1 MTPTE
6 LDLQPILNTKIATVL
21 GGGSFGTAIAN
32 ILAANGFQVR
42 QWMRNSQAIIEIN
55 STHENKKYLPGVILH
70 EGIEATDD
78 IDYAVKGSS
87 VLFYSIPSKSFRE
100 IVEKTKDSVVKEQI
114 LISTTKGIEP
124 EGFNLMSD
132 VLRQVFPTNSV
143 GVISGPNLAKEIA
156 QGQLAATVI
165 GSKDKRV
172 RDFIQQSLSCKFFRV
187 YVNADMYGVEL
198 GGALKNIYAIITG
211 MAAALGYGENTK
223 AMLITRSLAEMSRFA
238 VSQGA
243 NPMTF
248 LGLAGVGDLVA
259 TCASPLS
266 RNYRVGY
273 AVGKGENLE
282 QAIESLGEVAEGINT
297 LKYIRNQA
305 NDNGIYMP
313 LVNALYAVLFES
325 ASADQVASALMTG
338 EHNTDVEFSLPRG
351 A

>member
-1 MTPTE
+1 MTPSE
-6 LDLQPILNTKIATVL
+6 LEEKPQLDIKIATVL

-32 ILAANGFQVR
+32 ILAANGIQVR
-42 QWMRNSQAIIEIN
+42 QWMRSSKAITEIN
-55 STHENKKYLPGVILH
+55 TLHENTKYLPGVTLH
-70 EGIEATDD
+70 SGIEATDD
-78 IDYAVKGSS
+78 IAYAVKGAD

-100 IVEKTKDSVVKEQI
+100 IVEKTHGFVEKEQI

-132 VLRQVFPTNSV
+132 VLRQVFPTNPV

-165 GSKDKRV
+165 ASKNKRV

-187 YVNADMYGVEL
+187 YANADMYGVEL

-259 TCASPLS
+259 TCVSPLS

-273 AVGKGENLE
+273 ALGKGETLE
-282 QAIESLGEVAEGINT
+282 QAIDSLGEVAEGINT
-297 LKYIRNQA
+297 LRYIRNQA
-305 NDNGIYMP
+305 NENSIYMP
-313 LVNALYAVLFES
+313 LVNALYAVLFED
-325 ASADQVASALMTG
+325 ASADQVATALMTG
-338 EHNTDVEFSLPRG
+338 DHNTDVEFSLPKG

>member
-1 MTPTE
+1 MTDSPSAKTHR
-6 LDLQPILNTKIATVL
+6 AAVL

-32 ILAANGFQVR
+32 ILAENGFKVM
-42 QWMRNSQAIIEIN
+42 QWMRSAKTIEQIK
-55 STHENKKYLPGVILH
+55 TTRENQRYLPGVKLH
-70 EGIEATDD
+70 EAIEPTNDLEAA
-78 IDYAVKGSS
+78 INEAEVVFYAV
-87 VLFYSIPSKSFRE
+87 PSKSFRE
-100 IVEKTKDSVVKEQI
+100 LVEKTKDLVVKEQM

-132 VLRQVFPTNSV
+132 ILRGVFPANPI
-143 GVISGPNLAKEIA
+143 GVISGPNLAKEI
-156 QGQLAATVI
+156 GKRQLAATVI
-165 GSKDKRV
+165 ASKDKRV
-172 RDFIQQSLSCKFFRV
+172 RDFIQQSLSCEFFRI

-198 GGALKNIYAIITG
+198 GGALKNIYAVITG

-259 TCASPLS
+259 TCVSPLS
-266 RNYRVGY
+266 RNYRVGF
-273 AVGKGENLE
+273 AVGNGETLA
-282 QAIESLGEVAEGINT
+282 QAVESLGEVAEGVNT
-297 LKYIRNQA
+297 LKYVRNQA
-305 NDNGIYMP
+305 NDTGIYMP
-313 LVNALYAVLFES
+313 LVNALYDVLFEG
-325 ASADQVASALMTG
+325 AEVKEVAKALMTG

>member
-1 MTPTE
+1 MASE
-6 LDLQPILNTKIATVL
+6 VNVQKATVL
-21 GGGSFGTAIAN
+21 GGGSFGTAVAN
-32 ILAANGFQVR
+32 ILAENGFQVNL
-42 QWMRNSQAIIEIN
+42 WMRNEQTISEIAQIR
-55 STHENKKYLPGVILH
+55 ENKQYLPGVKLH
-70 EGIEATDD
+70 DNITATNDLEGAISG
-78 IDYAVKGSS
+78 AVA
-87 VLFYSIPSKSFRE
+87 LFYAIPSKSFRE
-100 IVEKTKDSVVKEQI
+100 LVNRTVDYVSKEQM

-132 VLRQVFPTNSV
+132 ILKGTFPANPV
-143 GVISGPNLAKEIA
+143 GVISGPNLAKEIG
-156 QGQLAATVI
+156 QRQLAATVI
-165 GSKDKRV
+165 ASKDKRL
-172 RDFIQQSLSCKFFRV
+172 RDFIQKSLSCDFFRV

-211 MAAALGYGENTK
+211 LAAALGFGENTK

-259 TCASPLS
+259 TCVSPLS

-273 AVGKGENLE
+273 AVGKGESLE

-297 LKYIRNQA
+297 LKYIYSEA
-305 NDNGIYMP
+305 NEIEIYMP
-313 LVNALYAVLFES
+313 LVNALYSVLFDG
-325 ASADQVASALMTG
+325 ADVTQLSSSLMTG
-338 EHNTDVEFSLPRG
+338 EYNTDVEFSLPRG

>member
-1 MTPTE
+1 MKNE
-6 LDLQPILNTKIATVL
+6 LNSKKATVI

-32 ILAANGFQVR
+32 ILAENGFQVC
-42 QWMRNSQAIIEIN
+42 QWMRNQQTILDTN
-55 STHENKKYLPGVILH
+55 THHENKKYLPGVVLH
-70 EGIEATDD
+70 DAIEATDD
-78 IDYAVKGSS
+78 LQYAIADSA
-87 VLFYSIPSKSFRE
+87 VLFYAIPSQSFRE
-100 IVEKTKDSVVKEQI
+100 IVERTKGLVAEDQI

-124 EGFNLMSD
+124 QGFNLMSD
-132 VLRQVFPTNSV
+132 VLRQVFPTNPV

-156 QGQLAATVI
+156 NRQLAASVI
-165 GSKDKRV
+165 ASKNKRV
-172 RDFIQQSLSCKFFRV
+172 RDFIQQSLSCSFFRI

-259 TCASPLS
+259 TCVSPLS

-297 LKYIRNQA
+297 LRYIRQQA
-305 NDNGIYMP
+305 NENSIYMP
-313 LVNALYAVLFES
+313 LVSALYAVLFEG
-325 ASADQVASALMTG
+325 ASADQVANALMTG
-338 EHNTDVEFSLPRG
+338 EQNTDVEFSLPRG

>member
-1 MTPTE
+1 MT
-6 LDLQPILNTKIATVL
+6 DSLQQATVI

-32 ILAANGFQVR
+32 ILAENNFIVK
-42 QWMRNSQAIIEIN
+42 QWMRNEQTILDVN
-55 STHENKKYLPGVILH
+55 NDRENKQYLPGLKLH
-70 EGIEATDD
+70 ENIEATSDLQTA
-78 IDYAVKGSS
+78 IDGSVVIFYA
-87 VLFYSIPSKSFRE
+87 IPSKSFRE
-100 IVEKTKDSVVKEQI
+100 IVERTKDIVQQEQI

-124 EGFNLMSD
+124 TGFNLMSD
-132 VLRQVFPTNSV
+132 IIRGVFPANPV

-156 QGQLAATVI
+156 QRQMAGTVI
-165 GSKDKRV
+165 ASKDKRV
-172 RDFIQQSLSCKFFRV
+172 RDFIQNSLSCEFFRI

-211 MAAALGYGENTK
+211 MAAALGFGENTK

-259 TCASPLS
+259 TCVSPLS

-273 AVGKGENLE
+273 AVGKGESLE
-282 QAIESLGEVAEGINT
+282 SAIESLGEVAEGINT
-297 LKYIRNQA
+297 LKYVRNEA
-305 NDNGIYMP
+305 NDMGIYMP
-313 LVNALYAVLFES
+313 LVNALYGILFE
-325 ASADQVASALMTG
+325 DLDVKTVAVGLMTG

>member
-1 MTPTE
+1 MSE
-6 LDLQPILNTKIATVL
+6 NTQTQNLKAAVL

-32 ILAANGFQVR
+32 ILAENGFKVSL
-42 QWMRNSQAIIEIN
+42 WMRNTDTIAQILE
-55 STHENKKYLPGVILH
+55 TRENKQYLPGVKLH
-70 EGIEATDD
+70 ENIVPTDD
-78 IDYAVKGSS
+78 LESGIADASILFYAV
-87 VLFYSIPSKSFRE
+87 PSKSFRE
-100 IVEKTKDSVVKEQI
+100 LVERTEGLVSKDQI

-132 VLRQVFPTNSV
+132 ILRGVFPANSI
-143 GVISGPNLAKEIA
+143 GVISGPNLAKEIGA
-156 QGQLAATVI
+156 RQLAATVI
-165 GSKDKRV
+165 ASKDKRV
-172 RDFIQQSLSCKFFRV
+172 RDFIQQSLSCEFFRI

-259 TCASPLS
+259 TCVSPLS

-273 AVGKGENLE
+273 AIGNGETLDE
-282 QAIESLGEVAEGINT
+282 AVEALGEVAEGINT
-297 LKYIRNQA
+297 LRYVRNQA
-305 NDNGIYMP
+305 NDTGIYMP
-313 LVNALYAVLFES
+313 LVNALYEVIFNGAEVN
-325 ASADQVASALMTG
+325 QVAKALMTG

>member
-1 MTPTE
+1 MTVTS
-6 LDLQPILNTKIATVL
+6 NTVQKATVL

-32 ILAANGFQVR
+32 ILAENGFQVGM
-42 QWMRNSQAIIEIN
+42 WMRNPQTLANIN
-55 STHENKKYLPGVILH
+55 NERENKQYLPGLKLNEAIL
-70 EGIEATDD
+70 ATDD
-78 IDYAVKGSS
+78 LQQAIEGSEVVFYA
-87 VLFYSIPSKSFRE
+87 IPSKSFRE
-100 IVEKTKDSVVKEQI
+100 IVERTKDIVQKEQI

-132 VLRQVFPTNSV
+132 ILKGVFPANPV

-165 GSKDKRV
+165 ASKDKRV
-172 RDFIQQSLSCKFFRV
+172 RDFIQQSLSCKFFRI

-259 TCASPLS
+259 TCVSPLS
-266 RNYRVGY
+266 RNYRIGY
-273 AVGKGENLE
+273 TVGKGESLE
-282 QAIESLGEVAEGINT
+282 EATEALGEVAEGINT
-297 LKYIRNQA
+297 LRYVRNEA
-305 NDNGIYMP
+305 NDMGIYMP
-313 LVNALYAVLFES
+313 LVNALYAVLFEGVKV
-325 ASADQVASALMTG
+325 DEVATALMTG
-338 EHNTDVEFSLPRG
+338 DHNTDVEFSLPRG

>member
-1 MTPTE
+1 MKNE
-6 LDLQPILNTKIATVL
+6 LNSKKATVI

-32 ILAANGFQVR
+32 ILAENGFQVC
-42 QWMRNSQAIIEIN
+42 QWMRNQQTILDMN
-55 STHENKKYLPGVILH
+55 TLHENKKYLPGIALSDA
-70 EGIEATDD
+70 IEATDD
-78 IDYAVKGSS
+78 LKYAIADSA
-87 VLFYSIPSKSFRE
+87 VLFYAIPSQSFRE
-100 IVEKTKDSVVKEQI
+100 IVEKTKGLVAEDQI

-124 EGFNLMSD
+124 QGFNLMSD
-132 VLRQVFPTNSV
+132 VLRQVFPINPV

-156 QGQLAATVI
+156 NRQLAASVI
-165 GSKDKRV
+165 ASKNKRV
-172 RDFIQQSLSCKFFRV
+172 RDFIQQSLSCSFFRI

-259 TCASPLS
+259 TCVSPLS

-297 LKYIRNQA
+297 LRYIKHQA
-305 NDNGIYMP
+305 NENGIYMP
-313 LVNALYAVLFES
+313 LVSALYAVLFEG
-325 ASADQVASALMTG
+325 ARTDQVASALMTG
-338 EHNTDVEFSLPRG
+338 EQNTDVEFSLPRG

>member
-1 MTPTE
+1 MTSIEP
-6 LDLQPILNTKIATVL
+6 LVQKATVL

-32 ILAANGFQVR
+32 ILAENGFDVR
-42 QWMRNSQAIIEIN
+42 LWMRNPQAVADIN
-55 STHENKKYLPGVILH
+55 ETHENKQYLPGVTLH
-70 EGIEATDD
+70 DGINATDD
-78 IDYAVKGSS
+78 LADAILGSQVVFYA
-87 VLFYSIPSKSFRE
+87 IPSKSFRE
-100 IVEKTKDSVVKEQI
+100 IVERTLGIVDKEQI

-124 EGFNLMSD
+124 DGFNLMSD
-132 VLRQVFPTNSV
+132 ILRGVFPTNPI

-165 GSKDKRV
+165 ASKDKRV
-172 RDFIQQSLSCKFFRV
+172 RDFIQQSLSCKFFRI

-198 GGALKNIYAIITG
+198 GGALKNIYAVITG
-211 MAAALGYGENTK
+211 MAAALGFGENTK

-259 TCASPLS
+259 TCVSPLS

-273 AVGKGENLE
+273 AVGKGESLD

-297 LKYIRNQA
+297 LRYVRNEA
-305 NDNGIYMP
+305 NEMGIYMP
-313 LVNALYAVLFES
+313 LVNALYAVLFEGVKV
-325 ASADQVASALMTG
+325 DEVANALMTG
-338 EHNTDVEFSLPRG
+338 DHNTDVEFSLPRG

>member
-1 MTPTE
+1 MTCE
-6 LDLQPILNTKIATVL
+6 INSKKATVI

-32 ILAANGFQVR
+32 ILAENGFQIC
-42 QWMRNSQAIIEIN
+42 QWMRNQQTIVQMN
-55 STHENKKYLPGVILH
+55 SEHENKKYLPGVKLH
-70 EGIEATDD
+70 PAIEATDNLQSA
-78 IDYAVKGSS
+78 ISQSAIV
-87 VLFYSIPSKSFRE
+87 FFAIPSQSFRE
-100 IVEKTKDSVVKEQI
+100 IVEKTRGMVSSDQI

-124 EGFNLMSD
+124 QGFNLMSD
-132 VLRQVFPTNSV
+132 VLRQVFPTNPI

-156 QGQLAATVI
+156 NRQLAASVI
-165 GSKDKRV
+165 ASKDKRV
-172 RDFIQQSLSCKFFRV
+172 RDFVQQSLSCSFFRI

-259 TCASPLS
+259 TCVSPLS
-266 RNYRVGY
+266 RNYRVGF

-297 LKYIRNQA
+297 LRYIHQQA
-305 NDNGIYMP
+305 KDNSIYMP
-313 LVNALYAVLFES
+313 LVSALYAVLFEGAKS
-325 ASADQVASALMTG
+325 EQVASALMTG
-338 EHNTDVEFSLPRG
+338 EQNTDVEFSLPRG

>member
-1 MTPTE
+1 MTAQT
-6 LDLQPILNTKIATVL
+6 DTVQKATVL

-32 ILAANGFQVR
+32 ILAENGFQVGM
-42 QWMRNSQAIIEIN
+42 WMRNPQTLKNIN
-55 STHENKKYLPGVILH
+55 EERENKQYLPGLKLNSAIT
-70 EGIEATDD
+70 ATDD
-78 IDYAVKGSS
+78 IQAAISGSDVVFYA
-87 VLFYSIPSKSFRE
+87 IPSKSFRE
-100 IVEKTKDSVVKEQI
+100 IVERTTGLIEKDQI

-132 VLRQVFPTNSV
+132 ILKGVFPVNPV

-165 GSKDKRV
+165 ASKDKRV
-172 RDFIQQSLSCKFFRV
+172 RDFIQQSLSCKFFRI

-259 TCASPLS
+259 TCVSPLS
-266 RNYRVGY
+266 RNYRIGY
-273 AVGKGENLE
+273 AIGKGESLE
-282 QAIESLGEVAEGINT
+282 EATQALGEVAEGINT
-297 LKYIRNQA
+297 LRYVRNQA
-305 NDNGIYMP
+305 NELGIYMP
-313 LVNALYAVLFES
+313 LVNALYAVLFEGVRVEE
-325 ASADQVASALMTG
+325 VAVALMTG
-338 EHNTDVEFSLPRG
+338 DHNTDVEFSLPRG

>member
-1 MTPTE
+1 M
-6 LDLQPILNTKIATVL
+6 NTKKATVF

-32 ILAANGFQVR
+32 ILAENGFHVNL
-42 QWMRNSQAIIEIN
+42 WMRNKQTIEDIK
-55 STHENKKYLPGVILH
+55 TLGENKQYLPGVKLH
-70 EGIEATDD
+70 KGINPTNDIALAVEGSAVIF
-78 IDYAVKGSS
+78 YA
-87 VLFYSIPSKSFRE
+87 IPSKSFRE
-100 IVEKTKDSVVKEQI
+100 LVEKTKDVVKQDQI

-124 EGFNLMSD
+124 TGFNLMSD
-132 VLRQVFPTNSV
+132 ILRGTFPANPV

-156 QGQLAATVI
+156 HRQLAATVI
-165 GSKDKRV
+165 ASKDKRV
-172 RDFIQQSLSCKFFRV
+172 RDFIQKSLSCEFFRI

-248 LGLAGVGDLVA
+248 LGLSGVGDLVA
-259 TCASPLS
+259 TCVSPLS

-273 AVGKGENLE
+273 AVGKGQNLE
-282 QAIESLGEVAEGINT
+282 EAIESLGEVAEGINT
-297 LKYIRNQA
+297 LRYVHKEA
-305 NDNGIYMP
+305 TEMGIYMP
-313 LVNALYAVLFES
+313 LVGALYAVLFEG
-325 ASADQVASALMTG
+325 ATADQVAGALMTG

>member
-1 MTPTE
+1 MTPSE
-6 LDLQPILNTKIATVL
+6 LEEKPQLDVKIVTVL

-32 ILAANGFQVR
+32 ILAANGIQVR
-42 QWMRNSQAIIEIN
+42 QWMRSSKAIAEIN
-55 STHENKKYLPGVILH
+55 SLHENTKYLPGVTLH
-70 EGIEATDD
+70 SGIEATDD
-78 IDYAVKGSS
+78 IAYAVKGSD

-100 IVEKTKDSVVKEQI
+100 IVEKTQGFVEKEQI

-132 VLRQVFPTNSV
+132 VLRQVFPTNPV

-165 GSKDKRV
+165 ASKDKRV
-172 RDFIQQSLSCKFFRV
+172 RDLIQQSLSCKFFRV
-187 YVNADMYGVEL
+187 YANADMYGVEL

-259 TCASPLS
+259 TCVSPLS

-273 AVGKGENLE
+273 ALGKGETLE
-282 QAIESLGEVAEGINT
+282 QAINSLGEVAEGINT
-297 LKYIRNQA
+297 LRYIRNQA
-305 NDNGIYMP
+305 NDNSIYMP
-313 LVNALYAVLFES
+313 LVNALYAVLFED
-325 ASADQVASALMTG
+325 ASADQVATALMTG
-338 EHNTDVEFSLPRG
+338 DHNTDVEFSLPRG

>member
-1 MTPTE
+1 MKNE
-6 LDLQPILNTKIATVL
+6 LNSKKATVI

-32 ILAANGFQVR
+32 ILAENGFQVC
-42 QWMRNSQAIIEIN
+42 QWMRNQQTILDMN
-55 STHENKKYLPGVILH
+55 TLHENKKYLPGIALSDA
-70 EGIEATDD
+70 IEATDD
-78 IDYAVKGSS
+78 LIYAIADSA
-87 VLFYSIPSKSFRE
+87 VLFYAIPSQSFRE
-100 IVEKTKDSVVKEQI
+100 IVEKTKGLVAEDQI

-124 EGFNLMSD
+124 QGFNLMSD
-132 VLRQVFPTNSV
+132 VLRQVFPINPV

-156 QGQLAATVI
+156 NRQLAASVI
-165 GSKDKRV
+165 ASKNKRV
-172 RDFIQQSLSCKFFRV
+172 RDFIQQSLSCSFFRI

-259 TCASPLS
+259 TCVSPLS

-297 LKYIRNQA
+297 LRYIKHQA
-305 NDNGIYMP
+305 NENGIYMP
-313 LVNALYAVLFES
+313 LVSALYAVLFEG
-325 ASADQVASALMTG
+325 AKTDQVASALMTG
-338 EHNTDVEFSLPRG
+338 EQNTDVEFSLPRG

>member
-1 MTPTE
+1 MTS
-6 LDLQPILNTKIATVL
+6 QQSSVQKATVL

-32 ILAANGFQVR
+32 ILAANGFQVSL
-42 QWMRNSQAIIEIN
+42 WMRNPQTIADIKTSR
-55 STHENKKYLPGVILH
+55 ENKQYLPGVKLH
-70 EGIEATDD
+70 EGIDATNDLSD
-78 IDYAVKGSS
+78 AITGSHVIFYA
-87 VLFYSIPSKSFRE
+87 IPSKSFRE
-100 IVEKTKDSVVKEQI
+100 LVERTQGLVDKEQM

-124 EGFNLMSD
+124 DGFNLMSD
-132 VLRQVFPTNSV
+132 ILRGVFPANPV

-165 GSKDKRV
+165 ASKDKRV
-172 RDFIQQSLSCKFFRV
+172 RDFIQQSLSCEFFRI

-198 GGALKNIYAIITG
+198 GGALKNIYAIVTG
-211 MAAALGYGENTK
+211 MAADLGFVENTK
-223 AMLITRSLAEMSRFA
+223 AMLMIRSLAEMSRVA

-259 TCASPLS
+259 TCVSPLS

-273 AVGKGENLE
+273 AVGKGESLE

-297 LKYIRNQA
+297 LRYVRNEA
-305 NDNGIYMP
+305 NEMGIYMP
-313 LVNALYAVLFES
+313 LVNALYAVLFDGVKVNE
-325 ASADQVASALMTG
+325 VANTLMTG
-338 EHNTDVEFSLPRG
+338 DHNTDVEFSLPRG

>member
-1 MTPTE
+1 MTDSLST
-6 LDLQPILNTKIATVL
+6 QTHRAAVL
-21 GGGSFGTAIAN
+21 GGGSFGTTIAN
-32 ILAANGFQVR
+32 ILAENGFQVM
-42 QWMRNSQAIIEIN
+42 QWMRSVETIEQIR
-55 STHENKKYLPGVILH
+55 TERENKRYLPGVKLH
-70 EGIEATDD
+70 PAIEATDVLESAIKD
-78 IDYAVKGSS
+78 AEVVFYAV
-87 VLFYSIPSKSFRE
+87 PSKSFRE
-100 IVEKTKDSVVKEQI
+100 LVERTNGLVTKEQM

-124 EGFNLMSD
+124 DGFNLMSD
-132 VLRQVFPTNSV
+132 ILRGVFPSNPV
-143 GVISGPNLAKEIA
+143 GVISGPNLAKEIG
-156 QGQLAATVI
+156 QRQLAATVI
-165 GSKDKRV
+165 ASKDKRV
-172 RDFIQQSLSCKFFRV
+172 RDFIQNSLSCEFFRI

-198 GGALKNIYAIITG
+198 GGALKNIYAVITG

-273 AVGKGENLE
+273 AVGKGESLDE
-282 QAIESLGEVAEGINT
+282 AVESLGEVAEGVNT
-297 LKYIRNQA
+297 LRYVRNQA
-305 NDNGIYMP
+305 NDTGIYMP
-313 LVNALYAVLFES
+313 LVNALYDVLFEG
-325 ASADQVASALMTG
+325 ADVKQVAKALMTG

>member
-1 MTPTE
+1 MTDSQPT
-6 LDLQPILNTKIATVL
+6 QNHRAAVL

-32 ILAANGFQVR
+32 ILAENGFAVM
-42 QWMRNSQAIIEIN
+42 QWMRSAETIQQIKTER
-55 STHENKKYLPGVILH
+55 ENKRYLPGVKLH
-70 EGIEATDD
+70 PAIVATDD
-78 IDYAVKGSS
+78 LEAAIQGAEVVFYAV
-87 VLFYSIPSKSFRE
+87 PSKSFRE
-100 IVEKTKDSVVKEQI
+100 LVERTQNFVDKEQM

-132 VLRQVFPTNSV
+132 ILRGVFPANPV
-143 GVISGPNLAKEIA
+143 GVISGPNLAKEIG
-156 QGQLAATVI
+156 QRQLAATVI
-165 GSKDKRV
+165 ASKDKRV
-172 RDFIQQSLSCKFFRV
+172 RDFIQQSLSCEFFRI

-259 TCASPLS
+259 TCVSPLS

-273 AVGKGENLE
+273 AVGKGESLDE
-282 QAIESLGEVAEGINT
+282 AIEALGEVAEGINT
-297 LKYIRNQA
+297 LRYVRNQA
-305 NDNGIYMP
+305 NDTGIYMP
-313 LVNALYAVLFES
+313 LVNALYQVLFEGG
-325 ASADQVASALMTG
+325 DVKDVAKALMTG
-338 EHNTDVEFSLPRG
+338 ELNTDLEFSLPRG

>member
-1 MTPTE
+1 MTDSQTA
-6 LDLQPILNTKIATVL
+6 QTHRAAVV

-32 ILAANGFQVR
+32 ILAENGFQVK
-42 QWMRNSQAIIEIN
+42 QWMRSAETIEQIN
-55 STHENKKYLPGVILH
+55 TLHENKQYLPNVKLH
-70 EGIEATDD
+70 EAIVATGDLAD
-78 IDYAVKGSS
+78 AITGAEVVFYA
-87 VLFYSIPSKSFRE
+87 IPSKSFRE
-100 IVEKTKDSVVKEQI
+100 LVERTKDMVSKEQI

-132 VLRQVFPTNSV
+132 ILRGVFPSNPV
-143 GVISGPNLAKEIA
+143 GVISGPNLAKEIG
-156 QGQLAATVI
+156 QRQLAATVI
-165 GSKDKRV
+165 ASKDKRV
-172 RDFIQQSLSCKFFRV
+172 RDFIQQSLSCEFFRI

-211 MAAALGYGENTK
+211 MAGALGYGENTK
-223 AMLITRSLAEMSRFA
+223 AMLVTRSLAEMSRFA

-259 TCASPLS
+259 TCVSPLS

-273 AVGKGENLE
+273 AVGKGESLD

-297 LKYIRNQA
+297 LRYVRNQA
-305 NDNGIYMP
+305 NETGIYMP
-313 LVNALYAVLFES
+313 LVNALYDVLFEG
-325 ASADQVASALMTG
+325 AEVQQVAKALMTG

>member
-1 MTPTE
+1 MKNE
-6 LDLQPILNTKIATVL
+6 LNSKKATVI

-32 ILAANGFQVR
+32 ILAENGFQVC
-42 QWMRNSQAIIEIN
+42 QWMRNQQTILDMN
-55 STHENKKYLPGVILH
+55 TLHENKKYLPGVALH
-70 EGIEATDD
+70 DAIEATDD
-78 IDYAVKGSS
+78 LKYAIADSA
-87 VLFYSIPSKSFRE
+87 VLFYAIPSQSFRE
-100 IVEKTKDSVVKEQI
+100 IVEKTKGLVAEDQI

-124 EGFNLMSD
+124 QGFNLMSD
-132 VLRQVFPTNSV
+132 VLRQVFPTNPV

-156 QGQLAATVI
+156 NRQLAASVI
-165 GSKDKRV
+165 ASKNKRV
-172 RDFIQQSLSCKFFRV
+172 RDFIQKSLSCSFFRI

-259 TCASPLS
+259 TCVSPLS

-297 LKYIRNQA
+297 LRYIKHQA
-305 NDNGIYMP
+305 NENGIYMP
-313 LVNALYAVLFES
+313 LVSALYAVLFEG
-325 ASADQVASALMTG
+325 AKTDQVASALMTG
-338 EHNTDVEFSLPRG
+338 EQNTDVEFSLPRG

>member
-1 MTPTE
+1 MSST
-6 LDLQPILNTKIATVL
+6 DNQIKKATVI

-32 ILAANGFQVR
+32 ILAANDFQVCL
-42 QWMRNSQAIIEIN
+42 WMRNEQTIKEIK
-55 STHENKKYLPGVILH
+55 TEHENKQYLPGIKLH
-70 EGIEATDD
+70 ENITATNDFEEAIAD
-78 IDYAVKGSS
+78 SL
-87 VLFYSIPSKSFRE
+87 VLFYAIPSKSFRE
-100 IVEKTKDSVVKEQI
+100 IVERTQGIVTKDQI

-124 EGFNLMSD
+124 DGFNLMSD
-132 VLRQVFPTNSV
+132 ILRGTFPANPV

-165 GSKDKRV
+165 ASKDKRV
-172 RDFIQQSLSCKFFRV
+172 RDFIQQSLSCEFFRI

-198 GGALKNIYAIITG
+198 GGALKNIYAVITG

-259 TCASPLS
+259 TCVSPLS

-273 AVGKGENLE
+273 AVGKGQSLDE
-282 QAIESLGEVAEGINT
+282 AVESLGEVAEGINT
-297 LKYIRNQA
+297 LRYVCKEA
-305 NDNGIYMP
+305 NEMGIYMP
-313 LVNALYAVLFES
+313 LANALYAVMFEG
-325 ASADQVASALMTG
+325 AKVEGVAKALMTG

>member
-1 MTPTE
+1 MNNE
-6 LDLQPILNTKIATVL
+6 LNSNKATVM

-32 ILAANGFQVR
+32 ILAENGFQVC
-42 QWMRNSQAIIEIN
+42 QWMRNEQTISDMN
-55 STHENKKYLPGVILH
+55 TLHENKKYLPGVALH
-70 EGIEATDD
+70 AGIEATSNLESAIAD
-78 IDYAVKGSS
+78 SS
-87 VLFYSIPSKSFRE
+87 VIFYAIPSQSFRE
-100 IVEKTKDSVVKEQI
+100 IVERTQGSVSKDQI

-124 EGFNLMSD
+124 QGFNLMSD
-132 VLRQVFPTNSV
+132 VLRQVFPTNPV

-156 QGQLAATVI
+156 NRQLAASVI
-165 GSKDKRV
+165 ASKDKRV
-172 RDFIQQSLSCKFFRV
+172 RDFVQKSLSCSFFRI

-259 TCASPLS
+259 TCVSPLS
-266 RNYRVGY
+266 RNYRVGF

-297 LKYIRNQA
+297 LRYIHTQA
-305 NDNGIYMP
+305 NENGIYMP
-313 LVNALYAVLFES
+313 LVSALYAVLFEGAKS
-325 ASADQVASALMTG
+325 DQVASALMTG
-338 EHNTDVEFSLPRG
+338 EQNTDVEFSLPRG

>member
-1 MTPTE
+1 MTAKT
-6 LDLQPILNTKIATVL
+6 DTVQKATVL

-32 ILAANGFQVR
+32 ILAENGFAVDM
-42 QWMRNSQAIIEIN
+42 WMRNPQTLASIN
-55 STHENKKYLPGVILH
+55 NERENKQYLPGLKLNSAIT
-70 EGIEATDD
+70 ATDD
-78 IDYAVKGSS
+78 IAQAIAGSEVVFYA
-87 VLFYSIPSKSFRE
+87 IPSKSFRE
-100 IVEKTKDSVVKEQI
+100 IVERTIGLVEKEQI

-132 VLRQVFPTNSV
+132 ILKGVFPANPV

-165 GSKDKRV
+165 ASKDKRV
-172 RDFIQQSLSCKFFRV
+172 RDFIQQSLSCKFFRI

-211 MAAALGYGENTK
+211 MAAALGFGENTK

-259 TCASPLS
+259 TCVSPLS

-273 AVGKGENLE
+273 AVGKGESLDE
-282 QAIESLGEVAEGINT
+282 ATEALGEVAEGINT
-297 LKYIRNQA
+297 LRYVRNQA
-305 NDNGIYMP
+305 NDMGIYMP
-313 LVNALYAVLFES
+313 LVNALYAVLFEGVKV
-325 ASADQVASALMTG
+325 DEVATTLMTG
-338 EHNTDVEFSLPRG
+338 DHNTDVEFSLPRG

>member
-1 MTPTE
+1 MNNE
-6 LDLQPILNTKIATVL
+6 LNSNKATVI

-32 ILAANGFQVR
+32 ILAENGLQVC
-42 QWMRNSQAIIEIN
+42 QWMRNEQTISDMN
-55 STHENKKYLPGVILH
+55 TLHENKKYLPGVQLND
-70 EGIEATDD
+70 GIEATSDLEHAIAD
-78 IDYAVKGSS
+78 SAVIFYA
-87 VLFYSIPSKSFRE
+87 IPSQSFRE
-100 IVEKTKDSVVKEQI
+100 IVERTLGSVTKDQI

-124 EGFNLMSD
+124 QGFNLMSD
-132 VLRQVFPTNSV
+132 VLRQVFPTNPV

-156 QGQLAATVI
+156 NRQLAASVI
-165 GSKDKRV
+165 ASKDKRV
-172 RDFIQQSLSCKFFRV
+172 RDFVQKILSCSFFRI

-259 TCASPLS
+259 TCVSPLS

-297 LKYIRNQA
+297 LRYIREQA
-305 NDNGIYMP
+305 NENGIYMP
-313 LVNALYAVLFES
+313 LVSALYAVLFEGAKS
-325 ASADQVASALMTG
+325 DQVARALMTG
-338 EHNTDVEFSLPRG
+338 EQNTDVEFSLPRG